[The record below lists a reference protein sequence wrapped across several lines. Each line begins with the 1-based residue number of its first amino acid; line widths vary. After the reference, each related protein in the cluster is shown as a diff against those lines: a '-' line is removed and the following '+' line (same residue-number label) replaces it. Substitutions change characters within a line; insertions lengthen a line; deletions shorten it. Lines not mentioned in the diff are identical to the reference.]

1 MKRLFILCSLIG
13 TLVFIPSC
21 ETNLEIT
28 LEENPYISFHE
39 LELGKNMTLE
49 FALVLPEF
57 LEEDRIYPVLL
68 ALPPGEQ
75 GRYEVEGALDRYWIR
90 ESIQRN
96 WIVIS
101 PIAPGSE
108 RFFEGSE
115 TLIPDLLNWVEERY
129 NVEGNKFHVAGSSA
143 GGYSG
148 FRIATMYPER
158 FHSLT
163 VLPGYPVTE
172 DDYNNLVRLQ
182 NMPIAMFVGLYDDG
196 FLEPMEQTRDRL
208 IELEVDVIFN
218 IVNIDGHEILS
229 LSSTY
234 WFNLLDGFR
243 PEH

>member
-1 MKRLFILCSLIG
+1 MKRLFITSALIG
-13 TLVFIPSC
+13 ILFFIPSC

-28 LEENPYISFHE
+28 PGENPYVSFHK

-68 ALPPGEQ
+68 APPPGAQ
-75 GRYEVEGALDRYWIR
+75 GRFEVEDALEQYWIR
-90 ESIQRN
+90 QSIQRN

-101 PIAPGSE
+101 PIAPGGV

-115 TLIPDLLNWVEERY
+115 TLIPDLLDWVEERY
-129 NVEGNKFHVAGSSA
+129 NVEGDKFHVAGSSA
-143 GGYSG
+143 GGLSG

-163 VLPGYPVTE
+163 VLPGYPITE
-172 DDYNNLVRLQ
+172 EDFENLVRLQ

-208 IELEVDVIFN
+208 IELEVDVIFK
-218 IVNIDGHEILS
+218 IVAMDGHDILS
-229 LSSTY
+229 LSSAY